1 MGMEDRLAR
10 MCRVPVSGTV
20 LGMSTDRFQQPA
32 SRPHGQDSLAERFQ
46 AQHTNEPQP
55 EAEQVQPG
63 AANAPRTHDA
73 ASQSASAEQGSGW
86 GNPDA
91 SQPASQ
97 AAPSQYA
104 PQQPQAQAPN
114 FGQQP
119 AAPAPGQAPAAPAL
133 GQQAQPGFPQQSY
146 AQGGFPQQ
154 FQQNYQPGQ
163 PAQPG
168 AVAMRFGLI
177 SLVLTV
183 VTSLFGM
190 AGHFALALADVEP
203 LRYNLLIAV
212 KGMALLTALGL
223 AIAGLMNLQKSNTTQ
238 GALWVGLGLGAA
250 GIQLLSIVFGALM
263 SLVS

>member
-1 MGMEDRLAR
+1 
-10 MCRVPVSGTV
+10 
-20 LGMSTDRFQQPA
+20 MSTDRFQQPA

-46 AQHTNEPQP
+46 AQHTNPEATPETEQAQP
-55 EAEQVQPG
+55 ESE
-63 AANAPRTHDA
+63 NMPRTEDTVPR
-73 ASQSASAEQGSGW
+73 SAPAEQGSGW
-86 GNPDA
+86 GNPGA
-91 SQPASQ
+91 SQPS
-97 AAPSQYA
+97 APPQYGV
-104 PQQPQAQAPN
+104 QQPQPAQVPG

-119 AAPAPGQAPAAPAL
+119 AAPAPGQQP
-133 GQQAQPGFPQQSY
+133 QPGFPQQPY
-146 AQGGFPQQ
+146 GQGGYPQHGQQNTQ

-163 PAQPG
+163 NAQPG
-168 AVAMRFGLI
+168 AVATRLGLI

-190 AGHFALALADVEP
+190 AGRFALALADVEP

-212 KGMALLTALGL
+212 EGMALLTALGL

>member
-1 MGMEDRLAR
+1 MEDRLAR
-10 MCRVPVSGTV
+10 MCRSLASGTV

-46 AQHTNEPQP
+46 TRHTNEPQP

-104 PQQPQAQAPN
+104 PRQPQAQAPN

-119 AAPAPGQAPAAPAL
+119 AAPAPGQAPAAPAF
-133 GQQAQPGFPQQSY
+133 GQQAQP
-146 AQGGFPQQ
+146 GFPQQ

-163 PAQPG
+163 NAQPG
-168 AVAMRFGLI
+168 AVATRLGLI

-190 AGHFALALADVEP
+190 AGHFALSLADVGP
-203 LRYNLLIAV
+203 LRYNVLIAV
-212 KGMALLTALGL
+212 EGMAMLTALGL